1 MLTLEMA
8 IQKIQ
13 QFPPEQRNKV
23 IEFVELLEFQS
34 NQRQEESSAP
44 TDRSNHDLCK
54 LAGIWK
60 GRNITI
66 DDIRSQA
73 WGDKQ

>member
-1 MLTLEMA
+1 MLTLEIA

-13 QFPPEQRNKV
+13 QLPLEQRNKV
-23 IEFVELLEFQS
+23 IEFVEFLEFQS
-34 NQRQEESSAP
+34 NQRQKESLAQANH
-44 TDRSNHDLCK
+44 SNPDLCK